1 MIILKLINYIVLK
14 ASVFLNWFLGGFDSL
29 LNALVVFCLINFI
42 IDLVLSILKD
52 KHFRRIEY
60 QGLLKK
66 SLILTLIGL
75 AHILDLYIVVE
86 GGNSIRNA
94 VIFYYLSIEGF
105 NLLKKANTL
114 GLPVPQK
121 LKQIL
126 KQQKNS

>member
-1 MIILKLINYIVLK
+1 MSILNVINFIVLK

-29 LNALVVFCLINFI
+29 LNAFLVICLINFI
-42 IDLVLSILKD
+42 IELVLAILKN
-52 KHFRRIEY
+52 KHSPGIEY
-60 QGLLKK
+60 KGLLKK

-86 GGNSIRNA
+86 GGNSIRDA

-105 NLLKKANTL
+105 NLLKKANIL